1 MTAAGET
8 PQGHGE
14 QGEREGGKD
23 SDKGMEGEGR
33 ERREKEE
40 ERERW
45 LRSLFIQ

>member
-23 SDKGMEGEGR
+23 SDKGIEGEGR